1 MKKEG
6 DNLPGKRKKK
16 PPDIEITEL
25 FMAKKGKKGWSHCF
39 HGVIHR
45 EKDENGKETAVNSKI
60 SLPGEGYIWSRD
72 VNRDRCG
79 RTSTTWL
86 SFASTMTFMAIPA

>member
-1 MKKEG
+1 
-6 DNLPGKRKKK
+6 
-16 PPDIEITEL
+16 
-25 FMAKKGKKGWSHCF
+25 MAKKGKKGWSHCF

-60 SLPGEGYIWSRD
+60 SLPGRIHLSRD

-79 RTSTTWL
+79 ENSTTWL